1 MKRRYYPEL
10 KGVFLPSK
18 DNKPGNL
25 KLTQKRFALFLNGR
39 LIERRCIHV
48 HSILQEKVWEI
59 LIFTVPQVRH
69 TMCYFPLFSMLRTT
83 LITACCFLGIPTA
96 SAAFIEDVTLPF
108 APALENATTQ
118 WQKLDTQ
125 APMRRAELTAMVVN
139 AAYSRPEIEHCFWD
153 IASSVPPTFT
163 LVFSD
168 VSIDH
173 TYAKEICIAM
183 RDGLVRGFADGSFRP
198 EEPMNMAEASKIIA
212 RAYALAPFADAGKH
226 ATWYEPYMRSLAV
239 RNVIP
244 QTITKA
250 DQLVG
255 ASDVREML
263 DRIHGDITWRPAQSY
278 ETLVPAPRIHRSVG
292 VTQAI
297 PSPSAPTKQAP
308 KTGAN
313 SSLSS
318 SASQSSVDAL
328 PSSRKSLWDL
338 W

>member
-1 MKRRYYPEL
+1 MY
-10 KGVFLPSK
+10 
-18 DNKPGNL
+18 
-25 KLTQKRFALFLNGR
+25 
-39 LIERRCIHV
+39 
-48 HSILQEKVWEI
+48 
-59 LIFTVPQVRH
+59 
-69 TMCYFPLFSMLRTT
+69 YFPPVSMLRTT

-96 SAAFIEDVTLPF
+96 SAAFIEDVTLPSS
-108 APALENATTQ
+108 PALEDATTQ

-139 AAYSRPEIEHCFWD
+139 AAYTRGEIEHCFWD
-153 IASSVPPTFT
+153 IASSIPPTFT
-163 LVFSD
+163 LVFTD

-173 TYAKEICIAM
+173 PYAKEICIAM

-212 RAYALAPFADAGKH
+212 RAYAFTPFADAGKH
-226 ATWYEPYMRSLAV
+226 AIWYEPYMRSLAV

-278 ETLVPAPRIHRSVG
+278 ETLVPAPRIQRSVG
-292 VTQAI
+292 VTQATPA
-297 PSPSAPTKQAP
+297 PSTPTKQTP
-308 KTGAN
+308 KAGTSS